1 MRMADAD
8 DIISIELDR
17 CSAIS
22 DGNLDA
28 LAELLDEDLTHTHTT
43 GRTQDRATYLAG
55 LEGKPRETRRTDDL
69 RVQIYGDTA
78 VMTGTLLNSFP
89 ASEPGGAPRQVEL
102 HALQVWVRA
111 SPGWK
116 LVAFASSGPR
126 SATPDR
132 R

>member
-1 MRMADAD
+1 MHMADVD
-8 DIISIELDR
+8 DLISIELDR
-17 CSAIS
+17 CRAIS
-22 DGNLDA
+22 DGNLGV
-28 LAELLDEDLTHTHTT
+28 LAGLLDENLTHTHTT

-69 RVQIYGDTA
+69 CVRIYGDTA
-78 VMTGTLLNSFP
+78 VMTGTLFNSFP
-89 ASEPGGAPRQVEL
+89 ASEPGVAPRQIEL

-111 SPGWK
+111 RPGWK

-126 SATPDR
+126 AANPDR